1 MKTEEILQAISCLT
15 EVVNAN
21 NTIFG
26 DSQSMKIANDK
37 IKELIINL

>member
-1 MKTEEILQAISCLT
+1 MKTEERLQAISCLT
-15 EVVNAN
+15 DVVKAN

-26 DSQSMKIANDK
+26 DSQAMKIANEK